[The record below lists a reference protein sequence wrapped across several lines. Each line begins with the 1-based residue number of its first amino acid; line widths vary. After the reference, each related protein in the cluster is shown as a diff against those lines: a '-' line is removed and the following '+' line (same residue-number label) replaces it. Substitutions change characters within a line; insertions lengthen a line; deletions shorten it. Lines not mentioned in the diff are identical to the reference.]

1 MLLRIVSA
9 VALSLLALG
18 QAQSNVAAQQAPKSS
33 ADPGATVLV
42 LPLENFS
49 RDARFD
55 WLGEGLAELTVER
68 LADDGRAVFSREEF
82 RSTIERMGLPA
93 SPRFTRATMLR
104 IAEQLDAD
112 YVVFGSYTT
121 DGKMLSVTLHML
133 RQTPPQLSPALAE
146 SGALENLPD
155 VNAALAWHVLR
166 NLNPDFPY
174 SKNSY
179 VQRVPRRRLDAFENY
194 VRGVM
199 SSDDEQRTRYWRE
212 AARLEPEWSEP
223 AFALGQLY
231 FAARKYTEANTWFGR
246 VATEQRHGLEAAF
259 YDGVAHLMRNDPV
272 RAEAAFISLLGRAR
286 PLRPGSRAAAEL
298 PEALNNLGIA
308 LARQQKW
315 QPAAESL
322 QRAAQSEPEEAD
334 TWFNF
339 GLMALRANDST
350 AAVRAF
356 REARKRRPDD
366 VQARALLILALEQS
380 GRLSEVAA
388 EREVAPGG
396 LPNYSLS
403 TLAGL
408 DRVRMKLE
416 FAAASTALQ
425 SSLSPRRAQA
435 LRRYLARGNEYLAT
449 ERWEEARREFAEA
462 VLLAPD
468 TTEAHLGIAEAY
480 EHLGQSE
487 EALRELRAALWSHED
502 AATRVRLARLLMDMK
517 RLAEA
522 RTELRTALRLE
533 PSAKLREEVRQLM
546 NALDAKSDAGDRP

>member
-9 VALSLLALG
+9 MALSLLAMG
-18 QAQSNVAAQQAPKSS
+18 QAQAGAAAQPTTAPS

-68 LADDGRAVFSREEF
+68 LTDEGRAVFSREEF
-82 RSTIERMGLPA
+82 HTTIERMGLPP
-93 SPRFTRATMLR
+93 SSRFTRATMLR

-112 YVVFGSYTT
+112 YVIFGSYTT
-121 DGKMLSVTLHML
+121 DGKTLSVTLHLL
-133 RQTPPQLSPALAE
+133 RQTPPQLSAALTEA
-146 SGALENLPD
+146 GALETLPD
-155 VNAALAWHVLR
+155 VHAALAWQVMHY
-166 NLNPDFPY
+166 LNPDIPY

-179 VQRVPRRRLDAFENY
+179 AQRAPRRRLDAFEDY
-194 VRGVM
+194 VHGVM
-199 SSDDEQRTRYWRE
+199 SSDDEQSTRFWRE

-223 AFALGQLY
+223 AFALGQAY
-231 FAARKYTEANTWFGR
+231 FAARKYAEANTWFGR
-246 VATEQRHGLEAAF
+246 VTPEQRHGLEAAF
-259 YDGVAHLMRNDPV
+259 YDGVARLLRNDPA
-272 RAEAAFISLLGRAR
+272 RAEAAFSALLNLTR
-286 PLRPGSRAAAEL
+286 PMRPGSRSAAEL

-315 QPAAESL
+315 QAAAESL
-322 QRAAQSEPEEAD
+322 QRATQIEPEEAD

-339 GLMALRANDST
+339 GLMALRADDGAT
-350 AAVRAF
+350 AVRAF

-366 VQARALLILALEQS
+366 AQARALFILALEQS
-380 GRLSEVAA
+380 GRQSEAAA
-388 EREVAPGG
+388 ERENAPGG

-416 FAAASTALQ
+416 LSPAAAALQ
-425 SSLSPRRAQA
+425 GTLSPRRAQA
-435 LRRYLARGNEYLAT
+435 LRRYLARGNEYLAA
-449 ERWEEARREFAEA
+449 EKWEEARREFAEA

-468 TTEAHLGIAEAY
+468 ASEAHLGMAETC
-480 EHLGQSE
+480 ERLGQSD
-487 EALRELRAALWSHED
+487 EALRELRASLWSHED
-502 AATRVRLARLLMDMK
+502 VATRVRLARLLMELK
-517 RLAEA
+517 RPAEA

-533 PSAKLREEVRQLM
+533 PSPKLREEVRQLLIT
-546 NALDAKSDAGDRP
+546 LDSKNDAGDRP